1 MDSATTTGTDLA
13 ISTPP
18 HPTAVERFTGISKAE
33 RKQLPSRLRQ
43 VSSWSRQAS
52 SATEARARIEQE
64 AAEAVDHYRA
74 NAAEMKR
81 AAQVAWRSIA
91 LDRSDGPRLAAIAR
105 RHALDPVGE
114 TTRELIDA
122 LADIEDAV
130 GQAKKAYGARRLLL
144 RGSRRAEADLAGRR
158 LLDLHYWACELDAAR
173 LLGEVSRRPDR
184 RRVRVREAL
193 LPSVGLLEAL
203 SDPSTGAHRLG
214 SEAVLSPRKG
224 ILVLRNE
231 GEALNEARR
240 SEEPTRRAAIE
251 AGNAVRSV
259 DTDTAVRSLSVEE
272 LADLVRIEPL
282 LEAGIH
288 TVHEVIHPPSDL
300 RELPGVGPATAMRMQ
315 EAAQALWQR
324 TYDEMPLAV
333 DNERRTPAA
342 TRLLHRL
349 AEWEAGR
356 RTKDAGAELA
366 LVQSLRPLTRSLT
379 QPAKG
384 GAKFY
389 LILANAASL
398 DDFRGA
404 LRAIAH
410 RAEMARRVRPGNR
423 PADPWADFEKR
434 PADYYAMLSEL
445 GFLTEDED
453 KIHGDLSAEIIE
465 AVRAQELRT
474 SNLTASLRGYQHFGV
489 RFALVQMKVIIGDEM
504 GLGKTLQSLAV
515 LAHLHA
521 MGASHT
527 LVVCPAAVVTNW
539 VRETE
544 SKTTLIPHRLHGNR
558 RSRAAKVWVEQ
569 GGVAVTTYETL
580 TAIQPFLDQ
589 VDVACVVVDEAHMIK
604 SPRTQR
610 TERVRRMLDSSER
623 AILLTGTP
631 MENRIDEFRNLVSY
645 LRPDLLL
652 SADEF
657 NPHRFRK
664 QVAPVYLR
672 RNQEDVLTELPDLV
686 EVEDWLPLSTADERA
701 YAACVRDGNFM
712 AMRQAAM
719 LQTTASAKVSRL
731 VEIVGEAEE
740 NGRRVIVFSHF
751 RRVLDD
757 LAELLPG
764 EVFGPLTGSVPAEER
779 QQMVDEFSA
788 AGHGAVLVT
797 QIVAGGVGLNIQ
809 SASVVV
815 ICEPQLKP
823 TTEWQAIARARRMGQ
838 LQSVQVHRLL
848 SEVGVDQ
855 RIHDILA
862 AKAELFDDF
871 ARVSATAASSPE
883 AYETSQPEDP
893 STTLASD
900 ASDAEI
906 ARDVVATERRRL
918 GV

>member
-1 MDSATTTGTDLA
+1 MDRPTSTDVVVSA
-13 ISTPP
+13 PP
-18 HPTAVERFTGISKAE
+18 NPTAVERFTGLTKAE
-33 RKQLPSRLRQ
+33 RKALPSRLRE
-43 VSSWSRQAS
+43 VSSWSRQAR
-52 SATEARARIEQE
+52 SAIGARAEIEHE
-64 AAEAVDHYRA
+64 AAEAVDHYRES
-74 NAAEMKR
+74 AAELKR
-81 AAQVAWRSIA
+81 AAQVAWRSIG
-91 LDRSDGPRLAAIAR
+91 LDRNDGPRLAAIAR
-105 RHALDPVGE
+105 RHALDPVEG
-114 TTRELIDA
+114 TTQELVDA
-122 LADIEDAV
+122 LTAAAEDVA
-130 GQAKKAYGARRLLL
+130 QAKKAAGARRLFV
-144 RGSRRAEADLAGRR
+144 RGSRREDAELAGRR
-158 LLDLHYWACELDAAR
+158 VLDLHRWAGEVQAPAR
-173 LLGEVSRRPDR
+173 LGELSRLPAR
-184 RRVRVREAL
+184 RRVRIREAL

-203 SDPSTGAHRLG
+203 AGLG
-214 SEAVLSPRKG
+214 SEAVLAPRKG
-224 ILVLRNE
+224 VLVLRNE
-231 GEALNEARR
+231 GETLNEARR
-240 SEEPTRRAAIE
+240 SEEPARRAATD
-251 AGNAVRSV
+251 AANAVRSA
-259 DTDTAVRSLSVEE
+259 DTDTAVRSLPVDD

-282 LEAGIH
+282 LDAGIR
-288 TVHEVIHPPSDL
+288 TVHEVIHPTSDL

-324 TYDEMPLAV
+324 TYDEMPLAI
-333 DNERRTPAA
+333 DHERRTPAA
-342 TRLLHRL
+342 TRLLARL

-379 QPAKG
+379 QPSKG
-384 GAKFY
+384 GARFH

-398 DDFRGA
+398 EDFQSA

-410 RAEMARRVRPGNR
+410 RAEMARRIRPGNR
-423 PADPWADFEKR
+423 PADPWEDFEKR

-474 SNLTASLRGYQHFGV
+474 NNLTASLRGYQHFGV

-539 VRETE
+539 VRETD
-544 SKTTLIPHRLHGNR
+544 SKTTLIPHRLHGSR
-558 RSRAAKVWVEQ
+558 RLKAAKIWVEQ

-580 TAIQPFLDQ
+580 NAIQPFLDQ
-589 VDVACVVVDEAHMIK
+589 VEVACVVVDEAHMIK

-610 TERVRRMLDSSER
+610 TERVRRVLDASER

-686 EVEDWLPLSTADERA
+686 EVEDWLPLSVADERA
-701 YAACVRDGNFM
+701 YAECVRDGNFM

-719 LQTTASAKVSRL
+719 LQGTSSAKVERL

-751 RRVLDD
+751 RKVLDD
-757 LAELLPG
+757 LVTLLPG

-823 TTEWQAIARARRMGQ
+823 TIEWQAIARARRMGQ

-848 SEVGVDQ
+848 SEIGVDQ

-883 AYETSQPEDP
+883 AYETSHPEDP

-906 ARDVVATERRRL
+906 ARDVVATERQRL
-918 GV
+918 GL

>member
-1 MDSATTTGTDLA
+1 MDPATSTDVV
-13 ISTPP
+13 IGTPP
-18 HPTAVERFTGISKAE
+18 STASVERFTGLTKAE
-33 RKQLPSRLRQ
+33 RKALPSRVRQ
-43 VSSWSRQAS
+43 VSSWSRQAA
-52 SATEARARIEQE
+52 SATAARAVIEQE
-64 AAEAVDHYRA
+64 ATEAVDHFRA
-74 NAAEMKR
+74 SAAELKR
-81 AAQVAWRSIA
+81 AAQVAWRSLA

-105 RHALDPVGE
+105 RHALEPVEE
-114 TTRELIDA
+114 TTQELVES
-122 LADIEDAV
+122 LAVAAEDVA
-130 GQAKKAYGARRLLL
+130 QAKKAAGARRLFV
-144 RGSRRAEADLAGRR
+144 RGSRREEAELAGRR
-158 LLDLHYWACELDAAR
+158 ILDLHQRASEIQAPAR
-173 LLGEVSRRPDR
+173 LDRLGRLPSR
-184 RRVRVREAL
+184 RRVRIREAL

-203 SDPSTGAHRLG
+203 SGLG
-214 SEAVLSPRKG
+214 SEAALAPRKG

-231 GEALNEARR
+231 AEALNEARR
-240 SEEPTRRAAIE
+240 SEEPARRAATE
-251 AGNAVRSV
+251 AGNAVRSA
-259 DTDTAVRSLSVEE
+259 DTDTAVRSLPVDE

-282 LEAGIH
+282 LEAGIR
-288 TVHEVIHPPSDL
+288 TVHEVIHPRSDL

-324 TYDEMPLAV
+324 TYDEMPLAI
-333 DNERRTPAA
+333 DHDRRTPAA
-342 TRLLHRL
+342 TRLLARL

-366 LVQSLRPLTRSLT
+366 LVQSLRPLIRSLDS
-379 QPAKG
+379 
-384 GAKFY
+384 GARFH

-398 DDFRGA
+398 DDFQSA
-404 LRAIAH
+404 LRSIAH
-410 RAEMARRVRPGNR
+410 RAEMARRIRPGNR
-423 PADPWADFEKR
+423 PADPWDDFEKR

-474 SNLTASLRGYQHFGV
+474 NNLTASLRGYQHFGV

-539 VRETE
+539 VRETD

-558 RSRAAKVWVEQ
+558 RSKAAKIWVEQ

-580 TAIQPFLDQ
+580 NTIQPFLDQ
-589 VDVACVVVDEAHMIK
+589 VEVACVVVDEAHMIK

-610 TERVRRMLDSSER
+610 TERVRRALDASER

-686 EVEDWLPLSTADERA
+686 EVEDWLPLSPADERA
-701 YAACVRDGNFM
+701 YAECVRDGNFM

-719 LQTTASAKVSRL
+719 LQGTSSAKVERL
-731 VEIVGEAEE
+731 IEIVGEAEE

-751 RRVLDD
+751 RKVLDD
-757 LAELLPG
+757 LVTLLPG

-823 TTEWQAIARARRMGQ
+823 TIEWQAIARARRMGQ

-855 RIHDILA
+855 RVHDILA

-883 AYETSQPEDP
+883 AYETSHPDDAVAA
-893 STTLASD
+893 LAAE

-906 ARDVVATERRRL
+906 AREVVATERQRL

>member
-1 MDSATTTGTDLA
+1 MDPATSTDVVL
-13 ISTPP
+13 STPP
-18 HPTAVERFTGISKAE
+18 TRATVERFAGLSKAE
-33 RKQLPSRLRQ
+33 RKALPSRLRQ
-43 VSSWSRQAS
+43 VSSWSRQAA
-52 SATEARARIEQE
+52 SATGARAEIERE
-64 AAEAVDHYRA
+64 AAAAVDHYRA
-74 NAAEMKR
+74 SAAELKR

-105 RHALDPVGE
+105 RHALEPLDAA
-114 TTRELIDA
+114 TQELVAA
-122 LADIEDAV
+122 LADGAGDVAP
-130 GQAKKAYGARRLLL
+130 AKRAYGARRLLS
-144 RGSRRAEADLAGRR
+144 RASRREEAELAGRR
-158 LLDLHYWACELDAAR
+158 VLDLHRWANEAEATR
-173 LLGEVSRRPDR
+173 LLGELARIPDR
-184 RRVRVREAL
+184 RRVRIREAL
-193 LPSVGLLEAL
+193 LPSVGLLPAL
-203 SDPSTGAHRLG
+203 ESLG
-214 SEAVLSPRKG
+214 SDAVLSHRKG

-240 SEEPTRRAAIE
+240 SEEPARRAATE
-251 AGNAVRSV
+251 AGNAVRSA
-259 DTDTAVRSLSVEE
+259 DTDTAVRSLPVEE

-282 LEAGIH
+282 LDAGIR
-288 TVHEVIHPPSDL
+288 TVHEVIRPTSDL

-324 TYDEMPLAV
+324 TYDEMPLAI
-333 DNERRTPAA
+333 DNEARTPAA
-342 TRLLHRL
+342 TRLLARL

-366 LVQSLRPLTRSLT
+366 LVQSLRPLTRSLA
-379 QPAKG
+379 QSSHG

-389 LILANAASL
+389 LILAGAASL
-398 DDFRGA
+398 DDFQGA
-404 LRAIAH
+404 LRAIAQ

-423 PADPWADFEKR
+423 PADPWDDFQKR

-453 KIHGDLSAEIIE
+453 KIHGDLSAEIVE

-474 SNLTASLRGYQHFGV
+474 NNLTASLRGYQHFGV

-515 LAHLHA
+515 LAHLHD

-539 VRETE
+539 VRETD

-558 RSRAAKVWVEQ
+558 RLKAAKVWVEQ

-580 TAIQPFLDQ
+580 NAIQPLLEE
-589 VDVACVVVDEAHMIK
+589 VEVACVVVDEAHMIK

-610 TERVRRMLDSSER
+610 TERVRRVLDSSER

-631 MENRIDEFRNLVSY
+631 MENRIEEFRNLVSY

-686 EVEDWLPLSTADERA
+686 EVEDWLPLSAADERA

-719 LQTTASAKVSRL
+719 LQGTSSAKVERL

-751 RRVLDD
+751 RKVLDD
-757 LAELLPG
+757 LVTLLPG
-764 EVFGPLTGSVPAEER
+764 DVFGPLTGSVPAEER

-788 AGHGAVLVT
+788 AGHGAVLVS
-797 QIVAGGVGLNIQ
+797 QILAGGVGLNIQ

-823 TTEWQAIARARRMGQ
+823 TIEWQAIARARRMGQ

-883 AYETSQPEDP
+883 AYETSQPDDAV
-893 STTLASD
+893 TTLAAE

-906 ARDVVATERRRL
+906 ARDVVATERHRL
-918 GV
+918 GI

>member
-1 MDSATTTGTDLA
+1 MDPATSTDLVV
-13 ISTPP
+13 STPP
-18 HPTAVERFTGISKAE
+18 NPTSVERFTGLTKAE
-33 RKQLPSRLRQ
+33 RKALPSRVRQ
-43 VSSWSRQAS
+43 VSSWSRQAA
-52 SATEARARIEQE
+52 SAREARTVIERE

-74 NAAEMKR
+74 SAAELKR

-105 RHALDPVGE
+105 RHALEPVDE
-114 TTRELIDA
+114 TTQELVEA
-122 LADIEDAV
+122 LAGATEDLAR
-130 GQAKKAYGARRLLL
+130 ARRAAGARRLFV
-144 RGSRRAEADLAGRR
+144 RGDRRADAELAGRR
-158 LLDLHYWACELDAAR
+158 ILDLHRWAGEIQAPAR
-173 LLGEVSRRPDR
+173 LAELTRRPDR

-203 SDPSTGAHRLG
+203 SDPSTSSGHRLG
-214 SEAVLSPRKG
+214 SEAVLAPRKG

-231 GEALNEARR
+231 ADALNEARR
-240 SEEPTRRAAIE
+240 SEEPARRAATD
-251 AGNAVRSV
+251 AGNAVRSA
-259 DTDTAVRSLSVEE
+259 DTDTAVRALPVDE

-282 LEAGIH
+282 LEAGIR
-288 TVHEVIHPPSDL
+288 TVHEVIHPASDL

-324 TYDEMPLAV
+324 TYDEMPLAI
-333 DNERRTPAA
+333 DHERRTPAA
-342 TRLLHRL
+342 TRLLARL

-366 LVQSLRPLTRSLT
+366 LIQSLRPLIRSLDS
-379 QPAKG
+379 
-384 GAKFY
+384 GARFH

-398 DDFRGA
+398 DDFQAA

-410 RAEMARRVRPGNR
+410 RAEMARRIRPGNR
-423 PADPWADFEKR
+423 PADPWEDFERR

-474 SNLTASLRGYQHFGV
+474 NNLTASLRGYQHFGV

-539 VRETE
+539 VRETD

-558 RSRAAKVWVEQ
+558 RQKAAKIWVEQ

-580 TAIQPFLDQ
+580 NAIQPFLDQ
-589 VDVACVVVDEAHMIK
+589 VKVACVVVDEAHMIK

-610 TERVRRMLDSSER
+610 TERVRRALDASER

-686 EVEDWLPLSTADERA
+686 EVEDWLPLSVADERA
-701 YAACVRDGNFM
+701 YAECVRDGNFM

-719 LQTTASAKVSRL
+719 LQGTASAKVERL
-731 VEIVGEAEE
+731 IEIVGEAEE

-751 RRVLDD
+751 RKVLDD
-757 LAELLPG
+757 LVTLLPG

-779 QQMVDEFSA
+779 QQMVDTFSA

-823 TTEWQAIARARRMGQ
+823 TIEWQAIARARRMGQ

-855 RIHDILA
+855 RVHDFLA

-883 AYETSQPEDP
+883 AYETSQPEDAV
-893 STTLASD
+893 TALATE

-906 ARDVVATERRRL
+906 AREVVATERQRL

>member
-1 MDSATTTGTDLA
+1 MDPSTSTDVVVSAPPNPTT
-13 ISTPP
+13 
-18 HPTAVERFTGISKAE
+18 VERFTGLTKAE
-33 RKQLPSRLRQ
+33 RKALPSLLRQ
-43 VSSWSRQAS
+43 VSSWSRQAV
-52 SATEARARIEQE
+52 SATEARAEIERE
-64 AAEAVDHYRA
+64 ADEAVGHYRA
-74 NAAEMKR
+74 SAADLKR

-105 RHALDPVGE
+105 CHELEPVEE
-114 TTRELIDA
+114 TTRELVDA
-122 LADIEDAV
+122 LKTAV
-130 GQAKKAYGARRLLL
+130 DDVTRAKKAVGARRLFV
-144 RGSRRAEADLAGRR
+144 RGSRREDAELAGKHV
-158 LLDLHYWACELDAAR
+158 LDLHRWASEIQAPAR
-173 LLGEVSRRPDR
+173 LDELTRLPGR
-184 RRVRVREAL
+184 RRVRIREAL
-193 LPSVGLLEAL
+193 LPSVGLLSAL
-203 SDPSTGAHRLG
+203 AELG
-214 SEAVLSPRKG
+214 SEAVLAPRKG
-224 ILVLRNE
+224 VLVLRNE
-231 GEALNEARR
+231 GETLDEARR
-240 SEEPTRRAAIE
+240 SEEPARRAATE
-251 AGNAVRSV
+251 AGNAVRSA
-259 DTDTAVRSLSVEE
+259 DTDTAVRSLPVDE

-282 LEAGIH
+282 VEAGIR
-288 TVHEVIHPPSDL
+288 TVHEVIHPVSDL
-300 RELPGVGPATAMRMQ
+300 RQLPGVGPATAMRMQ

-324 TYDEMPLAV
+324 TYDEMPLAI
-333 DNERRTPAA
+333 DHERRTPAA
-342 TRLLHRL
+342 TRLLARL

-366 LVQSLRPLTRSLT
+366 LVQTLRPLTRSLE
-379 QPAKG
+379 QSSRG
-384 GAKFY
+384 GARFH

-398 DDFRGA
+398 DDFQAA

-423 PADPWADFEKR
+423 PADPWEDFERR

-474 SNLTASLRGYQHFGV
+474 NNLTASLRGYQHFGV

-539 VRETE
+539 VRETD

-558 RSRAAKVWVEQ
+558 RSKAAKVWVEQ

-580 TAIQPFLDQ
+580 NAIQPFLDQ
-589 VDVACVVVDEAHMIK
+589 VEVACVVVDEAHMIK
-604 SPRTQR
+604 SPNTQR
-610 TERVRRMLDSSER
+610 TERVRRALDASER

-686 EVEDWLPLSTADERA
+686 EVEDWLPLSVADERA
-701 YAACVRDGNFM
+701 YAECVRDGNFM

-719 LQTTASAKVSRL
+719 LQGTSSAKVERL
-731 VEIVGEAEE
+731 IEIVGEAEE

-757 LAELLPG
+757 LVALLPG

-779 QQMVDEFSA
+779 QRMVDEFSA

-823 TTEWQAIARARRMGQ
+823 TIEWQAIARARRMGQ

-855 RIHDILA
+855 RVHDILT

-883 AYETSQPEDP
+883 AYETSHPDDAV
-893 STTLASD
+893 TALATE

-906 ARDVVATERRRL
+906 AREVVATERQRL

>member
-1 MDSATTTGTDLA
+1 MDPATSTDVVVIA
-13 ISTPP
+13 PP
-18 HPTAVERFTGISKAE
+18 APTMVERFTRLSKAE
-33 RKQLPSRLRQ
+33 RKALPSRLRQ
-43 VSSWSRQAS
+43 VSSWSRK
-52 SATEARARIEQE
+52 ATTATGARAEIERE
-64 AAEAVDHYRA
+64 AAAAVDHYRA
-74 NAAEMKR
+74 SAAELKR

-105 RHALDPVGE
+105 HHSLEPVDDV
-114 TTRELIDA
+114 TQELVTA
-122 LADIEDAV
+122 LADLACDI
-130 GQAKKAYGARRLLL
+130 GQAKTAYGARRLLL
-144 RGSRRAEADLAGRR
+144 RASRRQEAELSGRR
-158 LLDLHYWACELDAAR
+158 VLDLHRWASDIDATR
-173 LLGEVSRRPDR
+173 LLGELSKLPDR
-184 RRVRVREAL
+184 RRVRIREAL
-193 LPSVGLLEAL
+193 LPSVGLIPALE
-203 SDPSTGAHRLG
+203 SLG
-214 SEAVLSPRKG
+214 SDAVLSHRKG
-224 ILVLRNE
+224 IEALRNE
-231 GEALNEARR
+231 GEALDEARR
-240 SEEPTRRAAIE
+240 SEEPARRAATE
-251 AGNAVRSV
+251 AGNAVRSA
-259 DTDTAVRSLSVEE
+259 DTDIAVRSIPVEE

-282 LEAGIH
+282 LAAGIR
-288 TVHEVIHPPSDL
+288 TVHEVIHPVSDL

-324 TYDEMPLAV
+324 TYDEMPLAI

-342 TRLLHRL
+342 TRLLARL

-379 QPAKG
+379 HSANG
-384 GAKFY
+384 AAKFH
-389 LILANAASL
+389 LILAAAASL
-398 DDFRGA
+398 DDFQSA

-423 PADPWADFEKR
+423 PADPWEDFQKR

-474 SNLTASLRGYQHFGV
+474 NNLTASLRGYQHFGV

-521 MGASHT
+521 MSASHT

-539 VRETE
+539 VRETD

-558 RSRAAKVWVEQ
+558 RLKAAKTWVEQ

-580 TAIQPFLDQ
+580 HAIRPFLDQ
-589 VDVACVVVDEAHMIK
+589 VEIACVVVDEAHMIK

-610 TERVRRMLDSSER
+610 TERVRRVLDSSDR

-631 MENRIDEFRNLVSY
+631 LENRIDEFRNLVSY

-686 EVEDWLPLSTADERA
+686 EIEDWLPLSAADVQA
-701 YAACVRDGNFM
+701 YAVCVRDGNFM

-719 LQTTASAKVSRL
+719 LQGIASAKVERL

-751 RRVLDD
+751 RKVLDD
-757 LAELLPG
+757 LVTLLPG
-764 EVFGPLTGSVPAEER
+764 EVFGPLTGSVPAEDR
-779 QQMVDEFSA
+779 QRMVDEFSA

-823 TTEWQAIARARRMGQ
+823 TIEWQAIARARRMGQ

-855 RIHDILA
+855 RVHDILA

-883 AYETSQPEDP
+883 AYETSHPEDL
-893 STTLASD
+893 STALAAE

-906 ARDVVATERRRL
+906 ARDVIATERQRL